1 MAFPGEAAMP
11 GSRND
16 LNWFS
21 TNLIEVLPA
30 AVYVCNSA
38 AVIVAFNQRATE
50 LWGRTPN
57 LGDTDE
63 KFCGAH
69 KLFRPDGS
77 YLPHHETPM
86 EYVLR
91 TGTPASDQEVII
103 ERPDGSR
110 VTVLVNIAPLFDAS
124 GKQIGAVNCFQD
136 LSAQKQSEKER
147 EQLREDLRQSQKLEA
162 MGQLLGGVAHD
173 FNNLLTPIIGSLDML
188 HRREARDEREQRLID
203 GALQSADRAK
213 TLVQRLLA
221 FARRE
226 PLQLLDVDVGSL
238 VAGMVDLI
246 ASTAGPQIK
255 LNIDVGSK
263 LPLAKADFNQLEMAI
278 LNLVINA
285 RDAMPDGGTLTIS
298 LASETLL
305 SGHQSKLAPGRY
317 VRLSIVDTGAGM
329 DKETVARALEPFF
342 STKGIGNGTG
352 LGLSVVDGLMSQCGG
367 ALTLKSEL
375 GFGTTVEL
383 WLPMSAELSK
393 RTEPTLTMAAEP
405 KGIGRVLL
413 VEDEDLVRIS
423 TADMLSDCGYEVVEA
438 ASAEEALA
446 LLERELRVDFLV
458 TDHLMTGMTGVD
470 LAHAVRERRPGTPV
484 LILSGFSE
492 ADAIAPDLPRLLKP
506 FRQSE
511 LSASLAD
518 LARTASN

>member
-1 MAFPGEAAMP
+1 MP
-11 GSRND
+11 GSRNE

-21 TNLIEVLPA
+21 TNLIDVLPA

-38 AVIVAFNQRATE
+38 AVIVAYNKRATE
-50 LWGRTPN
+50 LWGRAPN
-57 LGDTDE
+57 LDDTDE
-63 KFCGAH
+63 KYCGAH

-77 YLPHHETPM
+77 YLPHPETPM
-86 EYVLR
+86 ECVLR
-91 TGTPASDQEVII
+91 TGTPARDQEVII

-136 LSAQKQSEKER
+136 LSAQKQSERER

-162 MGQLLGGVAHD
+162 LGQLLGGVAHD

-188 HRREARDEREQRLID
+188 DRRGARDDREQRLME

-213 TLVQRLLA
+213 ALVQRLLA
-221 FARRE
+221 FAHRQ

-238 VAGMVDLI
+238 VTGMVDLI
-246 ASTAGPQIK
+246 ATTAGPQIK
-255 LNIDVGSK
+255 LIVDVAPK
-263 LPLAKADFNQLEMAI
+263 LPLAKADFHQLEMAL

-317 VRLSIVDTGAGM
+317 VRLSIADTGAGM

-342 STKGIGNGTG
+342 STKGNGKGTG
-352 LGLSVVDGLMSQCGG
+352 LGLSIVDGLMSQCGG
-367 ALTLKSEL
+367 ALALKSEL
-375 GFGTTVEL
+375 GLGTNVEL
-383 WLPMSAELSK
+383 WLPMSAELSESA
-393 RTEPTLTMAAEP
+393 EPTLAAAAEP
-405 KGIGRVLL
+405 KAVGRVLL
-413 VEDEDLVRIS
+413 VEDEDFVRIS

-446 LLERELRVDFLV
+446 LLERELPVDFLV

-470 LAHAVRERRPGTPV
+470 LAHAVRERRPGTLV